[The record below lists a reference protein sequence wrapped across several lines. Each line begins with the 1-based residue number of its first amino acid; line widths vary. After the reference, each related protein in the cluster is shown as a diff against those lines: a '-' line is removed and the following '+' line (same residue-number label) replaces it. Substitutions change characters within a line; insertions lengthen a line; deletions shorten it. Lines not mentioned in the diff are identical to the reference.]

1 MRIYKIFTK
10 KLITSLSNDN
20 SLSFNRATLLRS
32 ARKFNSS
39 VPLMIRVEWILN
51 WRKYLSTSTATR
63 VYVQTTCIRKNAN
76 RAGTF
81 RLITRLRVKFEWLK
95 RARRLLPVEQWFS
108 IKPCVWYVA
117 NGNKRNSVK
126 GIDIPSRLFACK
138 FPRFDAGFPD
148 KRSVKTAI
156 CISVYDTTSR
166 GSPFFHPPIPP
177 YSRRNSEEKTKRA
190 NRAGSNFPAVPT
202 RINANTSR
210 NCIPRRD

>member
-10 KLITSLSNDN
+10 KLITLLSNDN

-108 IKPCVWYVA
+108 IKPCVSDTSRMVI
-117 NGNKRNSVK
+117 SETPLK
-126 GIDIPSRLFACK
+126 GSIFRRVYSRVN
-138 FPRFDAGFPD
+138 FPVSTRDSP
-148 KRSVKTAI
+148 
-156 CISVYDTTSR
+156 ISV
-166 GSPFFHPPIPP
+166 
-177 YSRRNSEEKTKRA
+177 A
-190 NRAGSNFPAVPT
+190 
-202 RINANTSR
+202 
-210 NCIPRRD
+210 